1 MKCPSVDEKI
11 CQLFVNNEATGM
23 DLLFDTY
30 YSRLVTWANTFL
42 NNIDEAEDLVQ
53 NFLIYIWENKTCKH
67 IIPNA
72 LESFL
77 YISIRNR
84 SLHVIKKQGKQ
95 TFITNLEEIHI
106 ANETYNEYYEEILAQ
121 IEQMIEQLPPQ
132 SHKIITAV
140 FIQGMKYQD
149 VAQKFNVS
157 LSTVKTLVR
166 NSIKTLQQKS
176 KKLSLISFF
185 IFSITKKRHSH

>member
-1 MKCPSVDEKI
+1 MGCLATDEKI
-11 CQLFVNNEATGM
+11 CQLLTQMNPKGM
-23 DLLFDTY
+23 DLLFDVY

-42 NNIDEAEDLVQ
+42 NNLEESEDLVQ
-53 NFLIYIWENKTCKH
+53 DFLIYLWENKTCQR

-72 LESFL
+72 LQSFL
-77 YISIRNR
+77 YISVRNR
-84 SLHVIKKQGKQ
+84 CLHAIKKQGNQ
-95 TFITNLEEIHI
+95 TFITNLEEINI
-106 ANETYNEYYEEILAQ
+106 ANETYNTHYEEILAQ
-121 IEQMIEQLPPQ
+121 IEDMIEQLPPQ

-149 VAQKFNVS
+149 VANQFNVS

-176 KKLSLISFF
+176 KNISIINFLYF
-185 IFSITKKRHSH
+185 LQQKRK

>member
-1 MKCPSVDEKI
+1 MGCPATDEKI
-11 CQLFVNNEATGM
+11 CQLLTKMNPKGM
-23 DLLFDTY
+23 DLLFDAY

-42 NNIDEAEDLVQ
+42 NDIEEAEDLVQ
-53 NFLIYIWENKTCKH
+53 DFLIYLWENKTCQH

-72 LESFL
+72 LQSFL

-84 SLHVIKKQGKQ
+84 CLHVIKKQGKQ
-95 TFITNLEEIHI
+95 ILTTNLEGINI
-106 ANETYNEYYEEILAQ
+106 ANETYNTHYDEILTQ
-121 IEQMIEQLPPQ
+121 VEEMIEQLPPQ

-149 VAQKFNVS
+149 VAKQFNVS

-176 KKLSLISFF
+176 RNISIINFLYF
-185 IFSITKKRHSH
+185 LRLKRK

>member
-1 MKCPSVDEKI
+1 MGCLATDEKI
-11 CQLFVNNEATGM
+11 CQLLTKMNPKGM
-23 DLLFDTY
+23 DLLFDVY

-42 NNIDEAEDLVQ
+42 NNLEESEDLVQ
-53 NFLIYIWENKTCKH
+53 DFLIYLWENKTCQR

-72 LESFL
+72 LQSFL
-77 YISIRNR
+77 YISVRNR
-84 SLHVIKKQGKQ
+84 CLHAIKKQGNQ
-95 TFITNLEEIHI
+95 
-106 ANETYNEYYEEILAQ
+106 TYNTHYEEILAQ
-121 IEQMIEQLPPQ
+121 IEDMIEQLPPQ

-149 VAQKFNVS
+149 VANQFNVS

-176 KKLSLISFF
+176 KNISIINFLYF
-185 IFSITKKRHSH
+185 LQQKRK